1 MTDRSPARAPGRLRE
16 AFRAAAALAAVM
28 AAAAVVL
35 ATLDAVPAWIA
46 GDARDVRRARTVD
59 EVERRLR
66 TRLVLPAYFPARLAW
81 PPQRIRYVAGPPGAV
96 SLWVDAR
103 AGAPALLIAQTLGRG
118 ALPDR
123 ILPQAQE
130 LDGSPVAVGPAQGRL
145 SRVVEDGEVRWQL
158 AWEQG
163 GRSLLLRSRGTVD
176 ELLRMA
182 RSAREA
188 P

>member
-1 MTDRSPARAPGRLRE
+1 MNGPQPGAPARLRE
-16 AFRAAAALAAVM
+16 ALRAAVGLVAVVAVAAAALSA
-28 AAAAVVL
+28 
-35 ATLDAVPAWIA
+35 LDAVPSWLA
-46 GDARDVRRARTVD
+46 GEARDVRRARTVD

-81 PPQRIRYVAGPPGAV
+81 PPQRIRYVVGPPGAV

-103 AGAPALLIAQTLGRG
+103 GGGAALLISQTLGRG
-118 ALPDR
+118 PLPDR
-123 ILPQAQE
+123 IVPPAEE
-130 LDGSPVAVGPAQGRL
+130 LDRSPVAVGTAQARL

-158 AWEQG
+158 SWEQG
-163 GRSLLLRSRGTVD
+163 GRSLLLRSRGSVD

-182 RSAREA
+182 RSSRET